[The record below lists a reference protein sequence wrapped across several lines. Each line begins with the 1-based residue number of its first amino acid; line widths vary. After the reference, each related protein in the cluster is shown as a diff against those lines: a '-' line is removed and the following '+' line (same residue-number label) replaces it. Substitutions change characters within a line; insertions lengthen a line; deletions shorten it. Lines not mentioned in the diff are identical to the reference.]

1 MSKNITIM
9 MDNRIP
15 IMVDDEEFE
24 IIKIMVEESGAKD
37 DLKKL
42 RGVIEELVKQG
53 YDKSHARTLCVLAR

>member
-42 RGVIEELVKQG
+42 RGVME
-53 YDKSHARTLCVLAR
+53 